1 MRSKSIGSIAV
12 GIIVIVLVIGMLI
25 FAFSGANFQRTIK
38 SWRSNYTG
46 GLYRIVSVYD
56 YNGNLLREYGPA
68 MIDISESENE
78 TFFDY
83 NGQRI
88 VIHNAIVIV
97 EEVNK

>member
-1 MRSKSIGSIAV
+1 MRSRSSALVII
-12 GIIVIVLVIGMLI
+12 IIVALVIGLLVLM
-25 FAFSGANFQRTIK
+25 FNGAGFQRTLK
-38 SWRSNYTG
+38 SFKSNYTG
-46 GLYRIVSVYD
+46 GLYRTVSVYD

-97 EEVNK
+97 EEVNR

>member
-1 MRSKSIGSIAV
+1 MSKTSSILIIILIAV
-12 GIIVIVLVIGMLI
+12 FVIGLL
-25 FAFSGANFQRTIK
+25 ALTFSGANFQRTLK
-38 SWRSNYTG
+38 SWKSNYTG

-83 NGQRI
+83 NGNRI

>member
-1 MRSKSIGSIAV
+1 MRSRSSVLIV
-12 GIIVIVLVIGMLI
+12 IIVVALVVGMLI
-25 FAFSGANFQRTIK
+25 FTFSGANFQRTIK

-56 YNGNLLREYGPA
+56 YNGN
-68 MIDISESENE
+68 
-78 TFFDY
+78 
-83 NGQRI
+83 RI

>member
-1 MRSKSIGSIAV
+1 MRHRSGVIIF
-12 GIIVIVLVIGMLI
+12 IIVVALMVGMLI
-25 FAFSGANFQRTIK
+25 FALSGANFQRTLK
-38 SWRSNYTG
+38 SWKSNYTG

-83 NGQRI
+83 NGTRI

>member
-1 MRSKSIGSIAV
+1 MRSRSSILIV
-12 GIIVIVLVIGMLI
+12 IIVVALVIGLLVFM
-25 FAFSGANFQRTIK
+25 FNGAGFQRTLK
-38 SWRSNYTG
+38 SFKSNYTG
-46 GLYRIVSVYD
+46 GLYRTVSVYD

-97 EEVNK
+97 EEVNR

>member
-1 MRSKSIGSIAV
+1 MRSGSSTLIV
-12 GIIVIVLVIGMLI
+12 IIVVALVIGLLVLM
-25 FAFSGANFQRTIK
+25 FSGAGFQRTLK
-38 SWRSNYTG
+38 SFKSNYTG
-46 GLYRIVSVYD
+46 GLYRTVSVYD

-97 EEVNK
+97 EEVNR

>member
-1 MRSKSIGSIAV
+1 MSKTSSTLIIIIIAV
-12 GIIVIVLVIGMLI
+12 LVVGILI
-25 FAFSGANFQRTIK
+25 LTFSGANFQRTIK

-83 NGQRI
+83 NGNRI

>member
-1 MRSKSIGSIAV
+1 MRSRSGSVA
-12 GIIVIVLVIGMLI
+12 IILVVIILVIGLLVLT
-25 FAFSGANFQRTIK
+25 FNGANFQRTIK

-56 YNGNLLREYGPA
+56 YNGNLLREYGPT

-83 NGQRI
+83 NGNRI

-97 EEVNK
+97 EEVNR

>member
-1 MRSKSIGSIAV
+1 MRSTSSIITI
-12 GIIVIVLVIGMLI
+12 IIVVALVIGLLVLM
-25 FAFSGANFQRTIK
+25 FSSEGFQRTLK
-38 SWRSNYTG
+38 SWKSDYTG

-56 YNGNLLREYGPA
+56 YNSNLLREYGPA

-83 NGQRI
+83 DGHRI

-97 EEVNK
+97 EEVDK

>member
-1 MRSKSIGSIAV
+1 MRSRSSTLIV
-12 GIIVIVLVIGMLI
+12 IIVVALVIGLLVLM
-25 FAFSGANFQRTIK
+25 FSGAGFQRTLK
-38 SWRSNYTG
+38 SFKSNYTG
-46 GLYRIVSVYD
+46 GLYRTVSVYD
-56 YNGNLLREYGPA
+56 YSGNLLREYGPA

-97 EEVNK
+97 EEVNR

>member
-1 MRSKSIGSIAV
+1 MKHRSNVLIF
-12 GIIVIVLVIGMLI
+12 IIVVALMIGMLI
-25 FAFSGANFQRTIK
+25 FAFSSANFQRTLK
-38 SWRSNYTG
+38 SWKSNYTG

-83 NGQRI
+83 NGTRI

>member
-1 MRSKSIGSIAV
+1 MSKTSSIL
-12 GIIVIVLVIGMLI
+12 IIILVAALVIGLV
-25 FAFSGANFQRTIK
+25 ALTFSGANFQRTIK

-83 NGQRI
+83 NGNRI

>member
-1 MRSKSIGSIAV
+1 MRSRSGSVAV
-12 GIIVIVLVIGMLI
+12 ILVVIILVIGLLVLT
-25 FAFSGANFQRTIK
+25 FNGANFQRTLK

-56 YNGNLLREYGPA
+56 YNGNFLREYGPA

-78 TFFDY
+78 IFFDY
-83 NGQRI
+83 NGNRI

-97 EEVNK
+97 EEVNR

>member
-1 MRSKSIGSIAV
+1 MKHRSGVLIF
-12 GIIVIVLVIGMLI
+12 IIVVALMVGMLI
-25 FAFSGANFQRTIK
+25 SVVSGANFQRTLK
-38 SWRSNYTG
+38 SWKSNYTG

-83 NGQRI
+83 NGTRI

>member
-1 MRSKSIGSIAV
+1 MSNKSSVLII
-12 GIIVIVLVIGMLI
+12 IIVAILVIGLLVLM
-25 FAFSGANFQRTIK
+25 FSGAGFQRTMK

>member
-1 MRSKSIGSIAV
+1 MRSRSSVLVVI
-12 GIIVIVLVIGMLI
+12 IIVALVIGLLVLM
-25 FAFSGANFQRTIK
+25 FSGAGFQRTLK
-38 SWRSNYTG
+38 SFKSNYTG
-46 GLYRIVSVYD
+46 GLYRTVSVYD

-97 EEVNK
+97 EEVNR

>member
-1 MRSKSIGSIAV
+1 MSKTSSIL
-12 GIIVIVLVIGMLI
+12 IIILVAALVIGML
-25 FAFSGANFQRTIK
+25 ALTFSGANFQRALK
-38 SWRSNYTG
+38 SWKSNYTG

-83 NGQRI
+83 NGTRI

>member
-1 MRSKSIGSIAV
+1 MRNRSGSVAVVLIA
-12 GIIVIVLVIGMLI
+12 IILVIGLLALM
-25 FAFSGANFQRTIK
+25 FSGAGFQRTLK
-38 SWRSNYTG
+38 SFKSNYTG

-83 NGQRI
+83 NGNRI

>member
-1 MRSKSIGSIAV
+1 MKNRSSV
-12 GIIVIVLVIGMLI
+12 LIIILVAALVIGLLALI
-25 FAFSGANFQRTIK
+25 FTGANFKRTLK
-38 SWRSNYTG
+38 SWKSNYTG

-83 NGQRI
+83 NGTRI

>member
-1 MRSKSIGSIAV
+1 MKHKSGVLIF
-12 GIIVIVLVIGMLI
+12 IIVIALMVGMLI
-25 FAFSGANFQRTIK
+25 FAFNGANFQRNLK
-38 SWRSNYTG
+38 SWKSNYTG

-83 NGQRI
+83 NGTRI

>member
-1 MRSKSIGSIAV
+1 MRHKSSVLII
-12 GIIVIVLVIGMLI
+12 IIVVALMIGMLI
-25 FAFSGANFQRTIK
+25 FAFSSANFQRTLK
-38 SWRSNYTG
+38 SWKSNYTG

-83 NGQRI
+83 NGNRI
-88 VIHNAIVIV
+88 IIHNAIVIV

>member
-1 MRSKSIGSIAV
+1 MRSRSSILIV
-12 GIIVIVLVIGMLI
+12 IIVVALVIGLLVLM
-25 FAFSGANFQRTIK
+25 FNGAGFQRTLK
-38 SWRSNYTG
+38 SFKSNYTG
-46 GLYRIVSVYD
+46 GLYRTVSVYD

>member
-1 MRSKSIGSIAV
+1 MRSRSSILIV
-12 GIIVIVLVIGMLI
+12 IIVVALVIGMLI
-25 FAFSGANFQRTIK
+25 FTFSGASFQRTIK

-83 NGQRI
+83 NGNRI

>member
-1 MRSKSIGSIAV
+1 MSKTSNILIIIIIAV
-12 GIIVIVLVIGMLI
+12 LVVGILI
-25 FAFSGANFQRTIK
+25 LTFSGANFQRTIK

-83 NGQRI
+83 NGNRI

>member
-1 MRSKSIGSIAV
+1 MKHRSGVLIF
-12 GIIVIVLVIGMLI
+12 IIVVALMIGMLI
-25 FAFSGANFQRTIK
+25 FAFSSANFQRTLK
-38 SWRSNYTG
+38 SWKSNYTG

-83 NGQRI
+83 NGTRI

>member
-1 MRSKSIGSIAV
+1 MRSRSVAV
-12 GIIVIVLVIGMLI
+12 VLIVIILVLGLLI
-25 FAFSGANFQRTIK
+25 LMFSGAGFQRTLK
-38 SWRSNYTG
+38 SFKSNYTG

-83 NGQRI
+83 NGNRI

-97 EEVNK
+97 EEVNR

>member
-1 MRSKSIGSIAV
+1 MRHRSSILIF
-12 GIIVIVLVIGMLI
+12 IIVVALMIGMLI
-25 FAFSGANFQRTIK
+25 FAFSSANFQRTLK
-38 SWRSNYTG
+38 SWKSNYTG

-83 NGQRI
+83 NGTRI

>member
-1 MRSKSIGSIAV
+1 MSKTSNIL
-12 GIIVIVLVIGMLI
+12 IIILVAALVIGLLALI
-25 FAFSGANFQRTIK
+25 FSGANFQRTLK
-38 SWRSNYTG
+38 SWKSNYTG

-83 NGQRI
+83 NGTRI

-97 EEVNK
+97 EGVNK

>member
-1 MRSKSIGSIAV
+1 MRSRSGSIAV
-12 GIIVIVLVIGMLI
+12 ILIVIILVIGLL
-25 FAFSGANFQRTIK
+25 ALTFSGANFQRTIK

-83 NGQRI
+83 NGNRI

>member
-1 MRSKSIGSIAV
+1 MRSRSSV
-12 GIIVIVLVIGMLI
+12 LVVIIVVTLVIGLLVFM
-25 FAFSGANFQRTIK
+25 FNGAGFQRTLK
-38 SWRSNYTG
+38 SFKSNYTG
-46 GLYRIVSVYD
+46 GLYRTVSVYD

-97 EEVNK
+97 EEVNR

>member
-1 MRSKSIGSIAV
+1 MSKTSSILIIILIAA
-12 GIIVIVLVIGMLI
+12 LVIGLLA
-25 FAFSGANFQRTIK
+25 FTFSGANFQRTLK

-83 NGQRI
+83 NGNRI

>member
-1 MRSKSIGSIAV
+1 MSNKTSVLIII
-12 GIIVIVLVIGMLI
+12 IIVVLVIGLL
-25 FAFSGANFQRTIK
+25 ALTFSGAGFQRTIK

>member
-1 MRSKSIGSIAV
+1 MRNVSSTLIV
-12 GIIVIVLVIGMLI
+12 IIVVALVIGFLVLM
-25 FAFSGANFQRTIK
+25 FNGAGFQRTLK
-38 SWRSNYTG
+38 SFKSNYTG
-46 GLYRIVSVYD
+46 GLYRTVSVYD

-97 EEVNK
+97 EEVNR

>member
-1 MRSKSIGSIAV
+1 MRHKSGVLIF
-12 GIIVIVLVIGMLI
+12 IIVVALMVGMLI
-25 FAFSGANFQRTIK
+25 FAFSSANFQRTLK

-83 NGQRI
+83 NGTRI

>member
-1 MRSKSIGSIAV
+1 MRSGNVAV
-12 GIIVIVLVIGMLI
+12 VLIVIILVLGLLI
-25 FAFSGANFQRTIK
+25 LMFSGAGFQRTLK
-38 SWRSNYTG
+38 SFKSNYTG

>member
-1 MRSKSIGSIAV
+1 MRSRSGSVAV
-12 GIIVIVLVIGMLI
+12 ILVVIILVIGLLVLM
-25 FAFSGANFQRTIK
+25 FSGANFQRTLK

-83 NGQRI
+83 NGNRI

>member
-1 MRSKSIGSIAV
+1 MRSRSGSVAV
-12 GIIVIVLVIGMLI
+12 ILVVIILVIGLLVLI
-25 FAFSGANFQRTIK
+25 FSGANFQRTLK
-38 SWRSNYTG
+38 SWKSNYTG

-83 NGQRI
+83 NGNRI
-88 VIHNAIVIV
+88 IIHNAIVIV